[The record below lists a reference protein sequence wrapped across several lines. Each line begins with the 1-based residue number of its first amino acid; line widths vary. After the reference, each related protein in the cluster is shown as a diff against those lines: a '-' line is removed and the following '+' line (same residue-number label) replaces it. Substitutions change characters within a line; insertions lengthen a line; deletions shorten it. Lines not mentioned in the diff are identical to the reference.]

1 MVATV
6 SVGTVIAGRYALKRR
21 IDTAGIGSLW
31 QAADLRSGQSRT
43 VRVGD
48 VAGKDPAQLAT
59 RYRAEAETVAQIRC
73 KYVVDV
79 LEHGEWQSIPFLVLE
94 MVEGEDLG
102 SRLRREGALEPGET
116 YAVVAQV
123 ASALARAHAA
133 GIAHGDLKP
142 DHILLATVEGKVTAK
157 LFDFGLTQRSTE
169 LGIDQA
175 TQVGS
180 FVGMPCYASPEQLSK
195 RPADWRVDLWSL
207 SVIGFECL
215 SGRRPFDSN
224 SYGDLIAQILYE
236 PIIALQLP
244 SGETPP
250 ALAQWWE
257 RASARDPAERFQSA
271 RDLADLLGNALELP
285 IIAVPSLAPK
295 PISNLPKSPSS
306 TAPSARSVRQS
317 TRLGLG
323 EGSLA
328 PVPRQSTRLGLG
340 ESVPPKPAEGPLP
353 AAEPFR
359 PSAGPGELPAA
370 QADTDETQQY
380 IAHLDRRRRKLRVG
394 VSVFLALLVVV
405 VALSLLTQESSNSG
419 NAATLSADSKVLST
433 GSLTALGIGD
443 ATFADAQSDAQPP
456 STDAGADAEAEA
468 DADACDSGNCE
479 PAPDAGDAGESCDGG
494 CADAAPDEAPHSPSI
509 AARLSRSA
517 RASAKVKT
525 SARRRTT
532 RSRAAQKKPAS
543 TSAGQTPTP
552 AQTKPAAASNVQVP
566 DYGI

>member
-6 SVGTVIAGRYALKRR
+6 TVGTVIAGRYALKRR

-31 QAADLRSGQSRT
+31 QAADLRSGQSRA
-43 VRVGD
+43 VRIGD
-48 VAGKDPAQLAT
+48 VTGKDPAQLAA

-73 KYVVDV
+73 KHVVDV
-79 LEHGEWQSIPFLVLE
+79 LDHGEWQTIPYLVLE
-94 MVEGEDLG
+94 LVEGEDLG
-102 SRLRREGALEPGET
+102 ARLRREGSLEPGET
-116 YAVVAQV
+116 YLVVAQV

-157 LFDFGLTQRSTE
+157 LFDFGLSQRSTE

-180 FVGMPCYASPEQLSK
+180 FMGMPSYASPEQLSK
-195 RPADWRVDLWSL
+195 KPADWRVDLWSL
-207 SVIGFECL
+207 GVIAFECL
-215 SGRRPFDSN
+215 TGRRPFDSN

-236 PIIALQLP
+236 PIAPLQLP

-257 RASARDPAERFQSA
+257 QASARDPADRFQSS
-271 RDLADLLGNALELP
+271 RELADLLGNALELP

-306 TAPSARSVRQS
+306 TAPSSRSVRQS

-323 EGSLA
+323 EGSPA
-328 PVPRQSTRLGLG
+328 PAAVPRQSTRLGLG
-340 ESVPPKPAEGPLP
+340 ESVPPKPADSPLP

-359 PSAGPGELPAA
+359 PSVDAGELPAV
-370 QADTDETQQY
+370 QAGDDETEQY
-380 IAHLDRRRRKLRVG
+380 VARLDRRRRKLRLG
-394 VSVFLALLVVV
+394 VSIFLALLAVIVM
-405 VALSLLTQESSNSG
+405 LSLLTRETPG
-419 NAATLSADSKVLST
+419 PANAATPSADSKLLST

-443 ATFADAQSDAQPP
+443 ATFAEGQSDAQSDALAP
-456 STDAGADAEAEA
+456 SSDAGSDAGAEAG
-468 DADACDSGNCE
+468 ACDSGDCE
-479 PAPDAGDAGESCDGG
+479 HAPDAGENCDGD
-494 CADAAPDEAPHSPSI
+494 CADAAPAVS
-509 AARLSRSA
+509 LSRSTH
-517 RASAKVKT
+517 ASVKGKT
-525 SARRRTT
+525 SARRRTR